1 MLFLWY
7 RAYALLVCRG
17 GSNRR
22 RRLPEYRRNSVRLHR
37 SGQRFIWPSSRRMHR
52 GIGPYRQSS
61 TNVRY
66 WRILP
71 VAPTA
76 AFSPFPPLHRAHL
89 KRVLRV
95 DFARSTRRRGM
106 AAICALQPLPPYR
119 ARTRAGSDGFLAIRS
134 EEARQGLAAGTD
146 AACASTTFCSVPRWR
161 SACCRCRPRDARQ
174 RGCQRPRARMGR
186 TSR

>member
-1 MLFLWY
+1 
-7 RAYALLVCRG
+7 
-17 GSNRR
+17 
-22 RRLPEYRRNSVRLHR
+22 
-37 SGQRFIWPSSRRMHR
+37 MHR

-95 DFARSTRRRGM
+95 DTVEKLEFWPRSQFRRPLAASMEISLEARRSDRFCCVRPSRRPCCGNDWRREHYARGSGIFAVPQFPSFSTISVDFARSQAAAGTS
-106 AAICALQPLPPYR
+106 AICAFETFWATSR
-119 ARTRAGSDGFLAIRS
+119 I
-134 EEARQGLAAGTD
+134 D
-146 AACASTTFCSVPRWR
+146 ATGHPRL
-161 SACCRCRPRDARQ
+161 RQ
-174 RGCQRPRARMGR
+174 RL
-186 TSR
+186 SRGELPFAVQGFDKQ